1 MTLFTESADVS
12 VRPSL
17 PEDAEAVVRVQVAAW
32 QAAHGN
38 ALGDETLASLDV
50 AQMQESWHSAIS
62 SPPGR
67 DFTVLVACER
77 ADVVGFVAVA
87 PGQVVALEVLPAAQ
101 RSGHGSRLLSAAVDR
116 LRADGAEDMTAWVL
130 EGDTAREAFLA
141 GAGLAEDGR
150 SRVLDVAGT
159 PVAER
164 RWSAS
169 VTQQR

>member
-1 MTLFTESADVS
+1 MALFTESADVS

-32 QAAHGN
+32 HAAHGE
-38 ALGDETLASLDV
+38 ALGEEALAALDV
-50 AQMQESWHSAIS
+50 AQMRERWETAIS

-67 DFTVLVACER
+67 DFAVLVACER

-87 PGQVVALEVLPAAQ
+87 PGQLVALEVLPTAQ

-116 LRADGAEDMTAWVL
+116 LRTDGAEEVTAWVL
-130 EGDTAREAFLA
+130 EGDTARETFLA

-150 SRVLDVAGT
+150 SRVLDVAGS

-164 RWSAS
+164 RWSA
-169 VTQQR
+169 TITT

>member
-1 MTLFTESADVS
+1 MALFTESADVS

-17 PEDAEAVVRVQVAAW
+17 PEDADHVVRVQVEAW
-32 QAAHGN
+32 RAAHGD
-38 ALGDETLASLDV
+38 ALGDDALAALDV
-50 AQMQESWHSAIS
+50 EQMRERWETAIA

-67 DFTVLVACER
+67 DFAVLVACER

-87 PGQVVALEVLPAAQ
+87 PGQVVALEVLPTAQ
-101 RSGHGSRLLSAAVDR
+101 RSGHGSRLLAAAVDR
-116 LRADGAEDMTAWVL
+116 LRADGADDLTTWVL
-130 EGDTAREAFLA
+130 EGDTAREAFFA

-150 SRVLDVAGT
+150 TRVLDVAGR

-169 VTQQR
+169 LAR